1 MRGEP
6 TNKRTINPLAKLLLL
21 ITLSVLVLLVH
32 QLVFVV
38 VMATGA
44 IISIL
49 WYRVTNSFTR
59 GAMAFA
65 LAIFVAQVLFN
76 HTGDTLLNISVT
88 RVTIGGVES
97 GLTIAG
103 KFVVLIGMSWVFV
116 ATTRSS
122 ELSSALISTG
132 IPYRYAYLPSLAMH
146 FVPTFQFELG
156 TVREAQVTRGLRLD
170 RSLRGLIRSVKYTTT
185 PMLLSAMSKV
195 NSLAASMTGRGFGA
209 FRTRTLL
216 NPLRMTAV
224 DAVVVIGAIIAA
236 AIVILIDRRVE
247 ILLVGLV

>member
-1 MRGEP
+1 M
-6 TNKRTINPLAKLLLL
+6 
-21 ITLSVLVLLVH
+21 LLVH

-38 VMATGA
+38 MMVAAVMV
-44 IISIL
+44 SIQ
-49 WYRVTNSFTR
+49 WYRVSNSFTR
-59 GAMAFA
+59 GAIAFA

-76 HTGDTLLNISVT
+76 HTGDTLLNLSVT
-88 RVTIGGVES
+88 RVTTGGVGS
-97 GLTIAG
+97 GLAIAG
-103 KFVVLIGMSWVFV
+103 KFIVLIGMSWVFV
-116 ATTRSS
+116 ATTRPG

-170 RSLRGLIRSVKYTTT
+170 RSLRGLIRSIKYTIT

-209 FRTRTLL
+209 YRTRTLL
-216 NPLRMTAV
+216 NPRRMTALDV
-224 DAVVVIGAIIAA
+224 SIILGAIALA
-236 AIVILIDRRVE
+236 AIVILVDQNAD
-247 ILLVGLV
+247 LHLVGSV